1 MAGTGKSTIAHTVA
15 YQYFKQRRLA
25 ASFFFSRGGGDVGN
39 ARKFVTTIAVQLA
52 SHIPPVQRHI
62 CNVLTEH
69 STITSQSLADQWR
82 LLVLGPLL
90 KLDGT
95 DTFQSYIVV
104 IDALD
109 ECEGESY
116 VRIILR
122 LLAETQSLKTVRL
135 RVLITSRPEIPLRYG
150 FCQIPETEHY
160 DFILH
165 DIETAIVEH
174 DISIFLEYEM
184 RSTRL
189 EWNLEADWPGEQ
201 ALQRLVRNAGGLF
214 IWAATAC
221 RFIREGRGYAT
232 RRLSTILDDSTS
244 TLAPELHLNNIYLTV
259 LRNTIRQEYTEKEI
273 QDIYTFLRQLLG
285 TVVTLHSP
293 LSVDSLS
300 ALLHI
305 TKGDIGHGLTD
316 LHAILDIPQD
326 AQRPLRLHHPSFR
339 DFLLNRDR
347 CSDPHFWV
355 DEKQTHSFQ
364 AENCIRLM
372 SKMLREDICSV
383 GAPGYLATDIERSR
397 VERCLPSEVQYACL
411 YWIEHLRKSGAQ
423 LSDNEWVH
431 QFLREHILH
440 WLEALSWLQ
449 KVSEGIQAVTS
460 LESIAIVSLF
470 YLQQFEKLSN

>member
-39 ARKFVTTIAVQLA
+39 AHKFVTTIAVQLA
-52 SHIPPVQRHI
+52 SHVPPVQRRI

-82 LLVLGPLL
+82 QLVLGPLL

-95 DTFQSYIVV
+95 DIFQSYIVV

-109 ECEGESY
+109 EFEGESY
-116 VRIILR
+116 VRIILQ
-122 LLAETQSLKTVRL
+122 LLAETQSLKKVRL

-165 DIETAIVEH
+165 NIEAAIVEH

-189 EWNLEADWPGEQ
+189 EWTLEADWPGEQ

-221 RFIREGRGYAT
+221 RFIRDGRGYAT
-232 RRLSTILDDSTS
+232 RRLNTMLDDSTS
-244 TLAPELHLNNIYLTV
+244 TLAPELHLNNIYLIV
-259 LRNTIRQEYTEKEI
+259 LKNSIRQEYTEKEI
-273 QDIYTFLRQLLG
+273 QDIYTLLRQVLG

-305 TKGDIGHGLTD
+305 AKGDIGQGLAD

-326 AQRPLRLHHPSFR
+326 TQRPLRLHHPSFR
-339 DFLLNRDR
+339 DFLLSRDR
-347 CSDPHFWV
+347 CSDPHF
-355 DEKQTHSFQ
+355 
-364 AENCIRLM
+364 
-372 SKMLREDICSV
+372 
-383 GAPGYLATDIERSR
+383 
-397 VERCLPSEVQYACL
+397 
-411 YWIEHLRKSGAQ
+411 
-423 LSDNEWVH
+423 
-431 QFLREHILH
+431 
-440 WLEALSWLQ
+440 
-449 KVSEGIQAVTS
+449 
-460 LESIAIVSLF
+460 
-470 YLQQFEKLSN
+470 